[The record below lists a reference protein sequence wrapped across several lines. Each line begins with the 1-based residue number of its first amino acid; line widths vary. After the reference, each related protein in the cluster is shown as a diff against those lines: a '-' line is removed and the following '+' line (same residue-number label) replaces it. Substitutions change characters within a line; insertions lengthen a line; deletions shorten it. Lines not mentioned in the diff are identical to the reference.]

1 MLISVNLK
9 KTLAVSTWSYS
20 KRIVIVKEE
29 CRKKDKIFVKFLGSS
44 LNSWPW
50 LFLWIDNSIHQ
61 INHFVFFQAGT
72 VMNPAIWLV
81 LSEVQI
87 FLSLTTVTVTLVQV
101 FFSEFFFVWELGK
114 KKNHLFTGLGSV
126 HIVKNCDLGP
136 WSQFFT
142 IRTSQPA
149 NNIYIQWTV

>member
-114 KKNHLFTGLGSV
+114 KKKSFIYRLRVGPYSEKLWPRTLVTVFHYT
-126 HIVKNCDLGP
+126 DL
-136 WSQFFT
+136 
-142 IRTSQPA
+142 PA
-149 NNIYIQWTV
+149 GK